1 MSAFTDEELQYLS
14 ESRLGRLA
22 TISPDGVPHVV
33 PLGWTYNP
41 QLDTIDIGGRDL
53 ASTKKFKNVLR
64 NANVAIVIDDVLPP
78 WHPRSVMVQGRGEA
92 LEQATAA
99 DGSPTGPIIRIHPTR
114 VISRGLGGDA

>member
-53 ASTKKFKNVLR
+53 ANTKKFKNVLR